1 MCKLKFLLTAT
12 CIKLGVF
19 FFGRYLGL
27 SRKVVKPKKRPR
39 RRSHASLTSDLED
52 NDVFFLLGF
61 FFYVH
66 VFCGMPFNEKQTAYW
81 KSLKFVPLCF
91 SNFWSTSNHKWRRE
105 QQWHLTKG
113 FTCTLAL
120 IVWTFIRFCMQVNKN
135 VIIRSLR
142 FENTNIYPC
151 NIYFKTRAYKVQIQR
166 QIYNA
171 VKIKATEGFPS
182 SLAFIFLHIYLLLY
196 AKQQEK

>member
-1 MCKLKFLLTAT
+1 M
-12 CIKLGVF
+12 F
-19 FFGRYLGL
+19 FFVR
-27 SRKVVKPKKRPR
+27 
-39 RRSHASLTSDLED
+39 
-52 NDVFFLLGF
+52 F
-61 FFYVH
+61 FFSVH

-91 SNFWSTSNHKWRRE
+91 SNFWSTSNHKWRRQ

-151 NIYFKTRAYKVQIQR
+151 SIYFKTRAYKVQINR

-171 VKIKATEGFPS
+171 VKIKTTEGFPS

>member
-1 MCKLKFLLTAT
+1 MQIEILINSNLYQTWSL
-12 CIKLGVF
+12 F
-19 FFGRYLGL
+19 FRPLFRLVTQ
-27 SRKVVKPKKRPR
+27 SREAKKRPR
-39 RRSHASLTSDLED
+39 RRSHASLTSDLEY

-91 SNFWSTSNHKWRRE
+91 SNFWSTSNHKWRRQ

-171 VKIKATEGFPS
+171 VKIKTTEGFPS

-196 AKQQEK
+196 TKQQEK